1 MQACKGDYS
10 NFGQP
15 ILKRLTCKDHVA
27 VTAFGV
33 VNVRWGGGG
42 GGGETH
48 CFYDSQYRI
57 THLHLIAQYLQLAL
71 CYDAPK
77 VCGFVFTNSRKSM
90 FPSENH
96 VVTMKHK

>member
-10 NFGQP
+10 NFGQS

-33 VNVRWGGGG
+33 VNVCWGG

-57 THLHLIAQYLQLAL
+57 THLHLIAQYLQLA
-71 CYDAPK
+71 AMRQK
-77 VCGFVFTNSRKSM
+77 FVVSSLPTA
-90 FPSENH
+90 ENQCFLQK
-96 VVTMKHK
+96 TM